1 MKRIAMLP
9 LALLILG
16 CLPSDME
23 LVAGSTTLHCNN
35 SAYSESFDVL
45 VEWDNENAV
54 TFRLLNYDGYNGAE
68 GHYYQWYVGVDE
80 MADLQFKSD
89 SDFSSGTA
97 RVSMDTT
104 GIRHI
109 MHFAIW
115 SKYEGEIS
123 DGANGK
129 RQLKAALSGGPYRT
143 YLEVEYK
150 KDPISGRPFYY
161 TVWSSGGT
169 CTP

>member
-9 LALLILG
+9 VVLFILG

-23 LVAGSTTLHCNN
+23 LVAGSTTLHCSN
-35 SAYSESFDVL
+35 SAFSESFDVL
-45 VEWDNENAV
+45 VEWDNETAV
-54 TFRLLNYDGYNGAE
+54 TFRLLNYDGYNGAH
-68 GHYYQWYVGVDE
+68 GNYYQWYVGVDE
-80 MADLQFKSD
+80 MASLKFTSD

-97 RVSMDTT
+97 RITVDRT
-104 GIRHI
+104 GLRHI

-115 SKYEGEIS
+115 SEYEGAIS
-123 DGANGK
+123 NGANGK
-129 RQLKAALSGGPYRT
+129 RQLKAALNGGPYRT

-150 KDPISGRPFYY
+150 KDPINNRPLYY

-169 CTP
+169 CSL